1 MCTGEDED
9 GEEDRDRDID
19 EGEDP
24 AVDEQDQGQLLQAA
38 GLVEGEEA
46 KKEGESGG
54 LAAAA
59 PAKAAATER
68 DRNAR
73 PPWFSQ
79 RTLTADTR
87 KDALR

>member
-1 MCTGEDED
+1 MCSGYDED
-9 GEEDRDRDID
+9 GGEDSDGNIDEEED
-19 EGEDP
+19 P
-24 AVDEQDQGQLLQAA
+24 VVDEQDQGQILQAA

-46 KKEGESGG
+46 KKEGESSG

-59 PAKAAATER
+59 PAKAAAAER

-79 RTLTADTR
+79 RTLTADAR
-87 KDALR
+87 KEPHG